1 MLALLQSEPDASRL
15 PALFIIGLAIFFG
28 TAGARLFQRFRI
40 PQVVGYIIIGLLVG
54 QSGFELLDLATVRE
68 LEPFSY
74 FALGLIG
81 FLIGG
86 ELHRDVFKKHGKQ
99 FFTVLFAEGLGAFF
113 LVGGMIWG
121 VALMLKLDPPV
132 ALALALVLGAIASAT
147 APAATVNVLWENK
160 TAGPLTR
167 AVFAIVAL
175 DDALALVLYS
185 IASSFAMKL
194 TGEVTESLLT
204 SVGHV
209 AWELGGGIVLGV
221 MIGILLNFVLRSGR
235 DRDNALA
242 YIIGAIALT
251 AGSAR
256 VLNVDMI
263 LAAMTLGA
271 TIANMAPR
279 RSKQAFKVAERF
291 TGPIF
296 ALFFVTVGAQL
307 DLQGM
312 PAWMWALA
320 IPYVIGRTIGKYT
333 GARFGAKLSKA
344 PEVVQRYLGMCLF
357 SQAGVAVGLSIT
369 ASQRFDNDIG
379 VAILSIIALT
389 TFIVQIVGPPCVKIA
404 VQKAG
409 EVGLNVTE
417 DDLMLTRSVSDMTD
431 RGAPRFS
438 EGTSLA
444 QILRTI
450 AYTQSTVY
458 PVTTEEGGL
467 AGVITF
473 DGLKESLG
481 TEGLTQWLVA
491 YDLME
496 ECPDTVSEDTAL
508 TEAVSSMREQG
519 LDYLPGLA
527 KPENQLVG
535 MLELRSVT
543 RSLAEEVLKRHRKAD
558 DVSI

>member
-1 MLALLQSEPDASRL
+1 MLALLQTEPDTSRL

-28 TAGARLFQRFRI
+28 TVGARIFQRCRI
-40 PQVVGYIIIGLLVG
+40 PQVVGYIIIGLMVG
-54 QSGFELLDLATVRE
+54 QSGFELLDAATVKD
-68 LEPFSY
+68 LEPFSF
-74 FALGLIG
+74 FALGIIG

-86 ELHRDVFKKHGKQ
+86 ELHRDVFKKQGKQ
-99 FFTVLFAEGLGAFF
+99 FFTVLFAEGLGAFL
-113 LVGGMIWG
+113 LVTGLIWA
-121 VALMLKLDPPV
+121 VALMLKLEPAV

-175 DDALALVLYS
+175 DDALALLLFS
-185 IASSFAMKL
+185 IASSFAMTL
-194 TGEVTESLLT
+194 TGEATESLLA

-209 AWELGGGIVLGV
+209 TWELGGGVALGV
-221 MIGILLNFVLRSGR
+221 MIGIVLNFVLRRGG
-235 DRDNALA
+235 DHDNALA

-271 TIANMAPR
+271 TIANLAPR
-279 RSKQAFKVAERF
+279 RSKQSFQIVEGF
-291 TGPIF
+291 TAPIF

-312 PAWMWALA
+312 PLWMWALA
-320 IPYVIGRTIGKYT
+320 IPYVIGRTIGKFT
-333 GARFGAKLSKA
+333 GARLGARLSKA
-344 PEVVQRYLGMCLF
+344 PQPVQRYLGMCLF

-369 ASQRFDNDIG
+369 ASQRFEGEIG

-389 TFIVQIVGPPCVKIA
+389 TFIVQIIGPPCVKIA
-404 VQKAG
+404 VHKAG

-417 DDLMLTRSVSDMTD
+417 EDLMLTRDVSDMTD

-458 PVTTEEGGL
+458 PVTDENGKL

-473 DGLKESLG
+473 EGLKESLG
-481 TEGLTQWLVA
+481 TESLTQWLVA

-496 ECPDTVSEDTAL
+496 QAPDTVGEDTPL
-508 TEAVSSMREQG
+508 KDAVTSMREQN
-519 LDYLPGLA
+519 LEYLPVLS
-527 KPENQLVG
+527 KTDEQLVG
-535 MLELRSVT
+535 MLELRAVT
-543 RSLAEEVLKRHRKAD
+543 RKLSEEVLRRHRQAD
-558 DVSI
+558 DGNN